1 MEKVVIAAAKRTPIG
16 KINGALKNFTSV
28 DLGTIVTKA
37 VINQAN
43 IKPSDVDQVVFG
55 NVIQAGAGQNISRQI
70 EINSNIPYCSTA
82 NTVNQVCGSGLKAV
96 RNAQAA
102 IVMGDADVVIA
113 GGVES
118 MSNAPFLNM
127 DVRSG
132 HKFGNVTLI
141 DSLNNDALMD
151 AFNKQPMGVTAE
163 NVAEKF
169 NVSRKEQDEFA
180 YQSHMKAANAFDNG
194 YFDKELVPIEIK
206 NKKSSYIMKED
217 ENIRRDT
224 SIDVLNKLR
233 PAFKENGTVTAGNAA
248 SLNDGASALVLM
260 SESAAKRLNV
270 KPLAVIDGYA
280 EAGCDPDYMG
290 YAPYDA
296 TKSLFDKLN
305 ITMDDIDLVELNEAF
320 AAQVLAV
327 AHDYDI
333 DMDKLNISGGAISM
347 GHPLGDSGARIIGS
361 LIYNLQRTNQKK
373 WSSYNLYRWW
383 YGNGYEDYLTI
394 NNSN

>member
-224 SIDVLNKLR
+224 SIEVLNKLS

-305 ITMDDIDLVELNEAF
+305 ITMNDIDLVELNEAF

-347 GHPLGDSGARIIGS
+347 GHPLGDSGARIVGS
-361 LIYNLQRTNQKK
+361 LIYNLQRTNQK
-373 WSSYNLYRWW
+373 SGLA
-383 YGNGYEDYLTI
+383 TI
-394 NNSN
+394 CIGGGMGMAMKITLL

>member
-37 VINQAN
+37 VIEQAN

-132 HKFGNVTLI
+132 HKFGDVTLV

-169 NVSRKEQDEFA
+169 NVSREEQDEFA
-180 YQSHMKAANAFDNG
+180 YQSHMKAAKAFDNG

-206 NKKSSYIMKED
+206 NRKSSYIMKED

-224 SIDVLNKLR
+224 SIEVLNKLR
-233 PAFKENGTVTAGNAA
+233 PAFKEEGTVTAGNAA

-305 ITMDDIDLVELNEAF
+305 ITIDDIDLVELNEAF

-327 AHDYDI
+327 AHDYNI

-347 GHPLGDSGARIIGS
+347 GHPLGDSGARIVGS
-361 LIYNLQRTNQKK
+361 LIYNLQRTNQK
-373 WSSYNLYRWW
+373 SGLA
-383 YGNGYEDYLTI
+383 TI
-394 NNSN
+394 CIGGGMGLAMKITLL

>member
-37 VINQAN
+37 VIEQAN

-132 HKFGNVTLI
+132 HKFGNVTLV

-169 NVSRKEQDEFA
+169 NVSREEQDEFA
-180 YQSHMKAANAFDNG
+180 YQSHMKAAKAFDNG

-206 NKKSSYIMKED
+206 SRKSSYIMKED

-224 SIDVLNKLR
+224 SIEVLNKLR
-233 PAFKENGTVTAGNAA
+233 PAFKEDGTVTAGNAA

-260 SESAAKRLNV
+260 SESSAKRLNV

-305 ITMDDIDLVELNEAF
+305 ITMDDIDLIELNEAF

-327 AHDYDI
+327 AHDYNI

-347 GHPLGDSGARIIGS
+347 GHPLGDSGARIVGS
-361 LIYNLQRTNQKK
+361 LIYNLQRTNQK
-373 WSSYNLYRWW
+373 SGLA
-383 YGNGYEDYLTI
+383 TI
-394 NNSN
+394 CIGGGMGMAMKITLL

>member
-194 YFDKELVPIEIK
+194 YFDKEIVPIEIK

-224 SIDVLNKLR
+224 SIEVLNKLR

-305 ITMDDIDLVELNEAF
+305 ITMNDIDLVELNEAF

-347 GHPLGDSGARIIGS
+347 GHPLGDSGARIVGS
-361 LIYNLQRTNQKK
+361 LIYNLQRNNQK
-373 WSSYNLYRWW
+373 SGLA
-383 YGNGYEDYLTI
+383 TI
-394 NNSN
+394 CIGGGMGMAMKITLL

>member
-224 SIDVLNKLR
+224 SIEVLNKLR
-233 PAFKENGTVTAGNAA
+233 PAFKDNGTVTAGNAA

-305 ITMDDIDLVELNEAF
+305 ITMNDIDLVELNEAF

-347 GHPLGDSGARIIGS
+347 GHPLGDSGARIVGS
-361 LIYNLQRTNQKK
+361 LIYNLQRTNQK
-373 WSSYNLYRWW
+373 SGLA
-383 YGNGYEDYLTI
+383 TI
-394 NNSN
+394 CIGGGMGMAMKITLL

>member
-37 VINQAN
+37 VIEQAN

-132 HKFGNVTLI
+132 HKFGNVTLV

-169 NVSRKEQDEFA
+169 NVSREEQDEFA
-180 YQSHMKAANAFDNG
+180 YQSHMKAAKAFDNG

-206 NKKSSYIMKED
+206 NRKSSYIMKED

-224 SIDVLNKLR
+224 SIEVLNKLR
-233 PAFKENGTVTAGNAA
+233 PAFKEDGTVTAGNAA

-260 SESAAKRLNV
+260 SESAAKRLNI

-327 AHDYDI
+327 AHDYNI

-347 GHPLGDSGARIIGS
+347 GHPLGDSGARIVGS
-361 LIYNLQRTNQKK
+361 LIYNLQRTNQK
-373 WSSYNLYRWW
+373 SGLA
-383 YGNGYEDYLTI
+383 TI
-394 NNSN
+394 CIGGGMGMAMKITLL

>member
-224 SIDVLNKLR
+224 SIEVLNKLR

-305 ITMDDIDLVELNEAF
+305 ITMNDIDLIELNEAF

-347 GHPLGDSGARIIGS
+347 GHPLGDSGARIVGS
-361 LIYNLQRTNQKK
+361 LIYNLQRTNQK
-373 WSSYNLYRWW
+373 SGLA
-383 YGNGYEDYLTI
+383 TI
-394 NNSN
+394 CIGGGMGMAMKITLL

>member
-37 VINQAN
+37 VIEQAN

-70 EINSNIPYCSTA
+70 EIKSDIPYCSTA

-102 IVMGDADVVIA
+102 IVMGDADVVVA

-132 HKFGNVTLI
+132 HKFGNVTLV
-141 DSLNNDALMD
+141 DSLSNDALMD

-169 NVSRKEQDEFA
+169 NVSREEQDEFA
-180 YQSHMKAANAFDNG
+180 YQSHMKAAKAFDNG

-206 NKKSSYIMKED
+206 NRKSSYIMKED

-224 SIDVLNKLR
+224 SIEVLNKLR
-233 PAFKENGTVTAGNAA
+233 PAFKEDGTVTAGNAA

-296 TKSLFDKLN
+296 TKSLFEKLN

-327 AHDYDI
+327 AHDYNI

-347 GHPLGDSGARIIGS
+347 GHPLGDSGARIVGS
-361 LIYNLQRTNQKK
+361 LIYNLQRTNQKHG
-373 WSSYNLYRWW
+373 LA
-383 YGNGYEDYLTI
+383 TI
-394 NNSN
+394 CIGGGMGMAMKITLL

>member
-37 VINQAN
+37 VIEQAN

-132 HKFGNVTLI
+132 HKFGDITLV

-169 NVSRKEQDEFA
+169 NVSREEQDEFA
-180 YQSHMKAANAFDNG
+180 YQSHMKAAKAFDNG

-206 NKKSSYIMKED
+206 NRKSSYIMKED

-224 SIDVLNKLR
+224 SIEVLNKLR
-233 PAFKENGTVTAGNAA
+233 PAFKEDGTVTAGNAA

-327 AHDYDI
+327 AHDYNI

-347 GHPLGDSGARIIGS
+347 GHPLGDSGARIVGS
-361 LIYNLQRTNQKK
+361 LIYNLQRTNQK
-373 WSSYNLYRWW
+373 SGLA
-383 YGNGYEDYLTI
+383 TI
-394 NNSN
+394 CIGGGMGMAMKITLL

>member
-37 VINQAN
+37 VIEQAN

-127 DVRSG
+127 NVRSG
-132 HKFGNVTLI
+132 HKFGNVTLV

-169 NVSRKEQDEFA
+169 NVSREEQDEFA
-180 YQSHMKAANAFDNG
+180 YQSHMKAAEAFDNG

-206 NKKSSYIMKED
+206 NRKSSYIMKED

-224 SIDVLNKLR
+224 SIEVLNKLR
-233 PAFKENGTVTAGNAA
+233 PAFKEDGTVTAGNAA

-280 EAGCDPDYMG
+280 EAGCDPNYMG

-305 ITMDDIDLVELNEAF
+305 TTMDDIDLVELNEAF

-327 AHDYDI
+327 AHDYNI

-347 GHPLGDSGARIIGS
+347 GHPLGDSGARIVGS
-361 LIYNLQRTNQKK
+361 LIYNLQRTSQK
-373 WSSYNLYRWW
+373 SGLA
-383 YGNGYEDYLTI
+383 TI
-394 NNSN
+394 CIGGGMGMAMKITLL

>member
-37 VINQAN
+37 VIEQAN

-132 HKFGNVTLI
+132 HKFGDVTLV

-169 NVSRKEQDEFA
+169 NVSREEQDEFA
-180 YQSHMKAANAFDNG
+180 YQSHMKAAKAFDNG
-194 YFDKELVPIEIK
+194 YFDKELVQIEIK
-206 NKKSSYIMKED
+206 NRKSSYIMKED

-224 SIDVLNKLR
+224 SIEVLNKLR
-233 PAFKENGTVTAGNAA
+233 PAFKEDGTVTAGNAA

-327 AHDYDI
+327 AHDYNI

-347 GHPLGDSGARIIGS
+347 GHPLGDSGARIVGS
-361 LIYNLQRTNQKK
+361 LIYNLQRTNKK
-373 WSSYNLYRWW
+373 SGLA
-383 YGNGYEDYLTI
+383 TI
-394 NNSN
+394 CIGGGMGMAMKITLL

>member
-37 VINQAN
+37 VIEQAN

-132 HKFGNVTLI
+132 HKFGNVTLV

-224 SIDVLNKLR
+224 SIEVLNKLR

-305 ITMDDIDLVELNEAF
+305 ITMNDIDLIELNEAF

-347 GHPLGDSGARIIGS
+347 GHPLGDSGARIVGS
-361 LIYNLQRTNQKK
+361 LIYNLQRTNQK
-373 WSSYNLYRWW
+373 SGLA
-383 YGNGYEDYLTI
+383 TI
-394 NNSN
+394 CIGGGMGMAMKITLL